1 MYYFFTE
8 FSLKHCFIHIG
19 YMRCCLRIC
28 PTEGFF
34 GVHLCIRITKLWPS
48 YVSTKVVRRALFVE
62 MTGNWRMLV
71 IHWGSC
77 QRNLLSQPLR
87 TIYSILRSITCWN
100 ACLWVKF
107 WCWTLCKTCK
117 QAQFHFNKWSNTHN
131 GVCTGSMALSA
142 FPFITTF
149 NHSIKIGPPLRIKT
163 KSPQAWTD

>member
-28 PTEGFF
+28 PTEGFLGYTF
-34 GVHLCIRITKLWPS
+34 ALESQNCGLHMYLRRLLEEHCLSKWQETDECWLFTEVH
-48 YVSTKVVRRALFVE
+48 VSAT
-62 MTGNWRMLV
+62 
-71 IHWGSC
+71 S
-77 QRNLLSQPLR
+77 SQPLR